1 MKTALSNDQVKAL
14 GLVESVDSEKHND
27 LKLVR
32 CPITF
37 SKSQRK
43 KMTAPPDLGEH
54 KDEILEGILGYQRE
68 KIEKMVSG
76 GIIR

>member
-1 MKTALSNDQVKAL
+1 M
-14 GLVESVDSEKHND
+14 GLVEEVNSEKHNN

-37 SKSQRK
+37 SESKTK

-54 KDEILEGILGYQRE
+54 KDEILEEILGYKRE
-68 KIEKMVSG
+68 KIEKMFTD